1 LGAFFTVMFAQHFFW
16 WPDQWPKS
24 PLADPLLKAFR
35 LLRLQRFQLGEAM
48 LLSVLQANPGQPD
61 ALALLAFIRLRQVRI
76 NDAQEILHQ
85 LQAISSSPGVVQF
98 LQAQFWMQIGAIP
111 QLLAQPQA
119 FWQAAPVFWPLHL
132 AQAAFLIH
140 LNKLAQAS
148 AELAAIP
155 EPWTHCLEA
164 IRLRC
169 RILERQQKYSEALEQ
184 LMPAVQRFPQHWPAQ
199 VHLVDLSIKARSQQ
213 HALPLLR
220 RALAMHGPGA
230 EIMSSVQQIQLL
242 RNRGADARRTALQE
256 QAWHS
261 VRPVASVAA
270 TNLLNCYDRLGYVDW
285 LAHEPM
291 VSGVDSDHSLSLE
304 MRENLCMQAASQE
317 LPQTSRLVSGVVA
330 AYQAEA
336 PMPQLVAA
344 GTRLLPSKVSPCR
357 PLTIA
362 WITADLAYHPVSRFL
377 LSFFAA
383 SNTCIHRHLLVD
395 TCDHLSESNRGH
407 FEAFPSVEV
416 LNMGHADWPAKV
428 HLIQH
433 LQADIAIDLSG
444 WTGGHFMRGFLARL
458 APLQISYLGYFA
470 STGIPNMDVWLGDHQ
485 LFPTPMQEW
494 HSEAIH
500 RLRRCFIAWQPPAVL
515 PEAGVDVVEA
525 HPAGAIRFGS
535 FNNNRKLS
543 DATLRLWGEL
553 LRTLPEASLVLK
565 ASHRDD
571 SATQELLCRRMRRQ
585 GLDPEQVIWLP
596 RADGPV
602 EHLQQYSWVDVAL
615 DCFPNGGCTTTCEAL
630 WMGTPV
636 ITLTGKSYVSRMST
650 AVLHGAA
657 MPEWC
662 ARSPQHYLQLAQH
675 QAARLGWLRQNRQ
688 HWRLQL
694 QQNPLGDAAGLMAHL
709 EEAFTA
715 IAAASR

>member
-1 LGAFFTVMFAQHFFW
+1 MLSQHFFL
-16 WPDQWPKS
+16 WPDQWPQG
-24 PLADPLLKAFR
+24 PLDDPLLEALR
-35 LLRLQRFQLGEAM
+35 LLRLQCFQPGEAM
-48 LLSVLQANPGQPD
+48 LLGVLQDQPSD
-61 ALALLAFIRLRQVRI
+61 PEALALLALLRLRQVRL
-76 NDAQEILHQ
+76 NAALAILRQ
-85 LQAISSSPGVVQF
+85 LRSIASSPQVVCF
-98 LQAQFWMQIGAIP
+98 LQAQLWLQTGAIP
-111 QLLAQPQA
+111 DLLAQPQS
-119 FWQAAPVFWPLHL
+119 FWAAAPQFWPLRL

-140 LNKLAQAS
+140 LNKLPQAV
-148 AELAAIP
+148 AELDSIP
-155 EPWTHCLEA
+155 EPWPHCLEA

-169 RILERQQKYSEALEQ
+169 RILERRQQYSEALEL

-220 RALAMHGPGA
+220 QALAVHGPDA
-230 EIMSSVQQIQLL
+230 EILSSVQQTQLL
-242 RNRGADARRTALQE
+242 RNRVADARRTALQE

-261 VRPVASVAA
+261 VRSVASVAA

-285 LAHEPM
+285 LAHEPI
-291 VSGVDSDHSLSLE
+291 VSGVDADHSLSLE

-317 LPQTSRLVSGVVA
+317 LAQTSRLVSDVIT
-330 AYQAEA
+330 AYQAEP
-336 PMPQLVAA
+336 PMAQLGAA
-344 GTRLLPSKVSPCR
+344 GSRVLTPKCSPSR

-362 WITADLAYHPVSRFL
+362 WISADLAYHPVSRFL
-377 LSFFAA
+377 LGFFAA
-383 SNTCIHRHLLVD
+383 TPNCRHRHLLVD
-395 TCDHLSESNRGH
+395 TCDHLAESNRSQ
-407 FEAFPSVEV
+407 FESLPVVEV
-416 LNMGHADWPAKV
+416 VNMGQADWPTKV
-428 HLIQH
+428 QQIRH

-470 STGIPNMDVWLGDHQ
+470 STGIPSMDYWLGDEH

-515 PEAGVDVVEA
+515 PEAGVAVVEA
-525 HPAGAIRFGS
+525 QPAGGIRFGS
-535 FNNNRKLS
+535 FNHNRKLS
-543 DATLRLWGEL
+543 DATLRLWGQL
-553 LRTLPEASLVLK
+553 LSSLPEASLVLK

-571 SATQELLCRRMRRQ
+571 AATQELLCRRMRRQ
-585 GLDPEQVIWLP
+585 GLDPERVIWLP

-636 ITLTGKSYVSRMST
+636 ITLTGNSYVSRMST

-662 ARSPQHYLQLAQH
+662 AGSPEHYLGLAQA
-675 QAARLGWLRQNRQ
+675 QADRLSWLRHNRY
-688 HWRLQL
+688 HWRQQL
-694 QQNPLGDAAGLMAHL
+694 QRNPLGDAASLMAHL
-709 EEAFTA
+709 EEAFSLM
-715 IAAASR
+715 AAASR